1 MKKAKIA
8 VISFLLFTAACF
20 AQEPQLATR
29 CGTGCEPLPDKPDVH
44 VESNKHKWLRRSA
57 EIGGGYAAGKR
68 SSMTRCLTT
77 LKCSDLRSRYW
88 WPFRSDCLF
97 IGSFITSTRNK

>member
-8 VISFLLFTAACF
+8 VISLLFTAACF

-57 EIGGGYAAGKR
+57 EIGGGY
-68 SSMTRCLTT
+68 SS
-77 LKCSDLRSRYW
+77 LRRRHPSRAW
-88 WPFRSDCLF
+88 MPR
-97 IGSFITSTRNK
+97 